1 MLGKLLKYDLKWNY
15 KPLLVFYGLAMFF
28 SLMARG
34 LSEIEN
40 SLLFTI
46 IGQICYGVSIA
57 MMINIIINNLMRC
70 WARLVRNVYKDESYL
85 THTLPVRKKD
95 IFSSKVLA
103 GIITMFTSILVIF
116 ICLFISYY
124 SPENMNGL
132 KTALTSMSSTIGI
145 QTSLFVVIF
154 IGIVF
159 LEFVFMLISGYL
171 GIILGHRSNNQ
182 KVIKSVIFGFL
193 AFMVMSITSVL
204 ILFIVALFNQE
215 IMNLFNTVAAPS
227 ADTLKVLL
235 LGGTVLYTIY
245 ILLYYLLG
253 KKLLAKGVNVD

>member
-15 KPLLVFYGLAMFF
+15 KPLLVFYGLAILF

-46 IGQICYGVSIA
+46 IGQICFAVSIA

-70 WARLVRNVYKDESYL
+70 WARMVRNVYKDESYL
-85 THTLPVRKKD
+85 TDTLPVRKKD
-95 IFSSKVLA
+95 IFSAKVLA

-132 KTALTSMSSTIGI
+132 KLALTTMSSTIGM
-145 QTSLFVVIF
+145 QTSLFVAIF

-182 KVIKSVIFGFL
+182 KVIKSIIFGFL

-204 ILFIVALFNQE
+204 ILFIMALFNQE
-215 IMNLFNTVAAPS
+215 IMNLFNTVAEPS
-227 ADTLKVLL
+227 ADTLRFLIY
-235 LGGTVLYTIY
+235 GGSTLYIIY
-245 ILLYYLLG
+245 IIIYYFLG
-253 KKLLAKGVNVD
+253 NKLLKKGINVD

>member
-15 KPLLVFYGLAMFF
+15 KPLLVFYGLAILF

-34 LSEIEN
+34 LSEFEN

-46 IGQICYGVSIA
+46 IGQTCYAVSIA

-70 WARLVRNVYKDESYL
+70 WARMVRNVYKDESYL

-95 IFSSKVLA
+95 IFSAKVLA

-132 KTALTSMSSTIGI
+132 KLALTTMSSTMGM
-145 QTSLFVVIF
+145 QTSLFVAIF

-159 LEFVFMLISGYL
+159 LEFAFMLISGYL

-182 KVIKSVIFGFL
+182 KVIKSIIFGFL

-215 IMNLFNTVAAPS
+215 IMNLFNTVAEPS
-227 ADTLKVLL
+227 ADTLRFLVY
-235 LGGTVLYTIY
+235 GGSTLYIIY
-245 ILLYYLLG
+245 IIIYYFLG
-253 KKLLAKGVNVD
+253 NKLLKKGINVD

>member
-15 KPLLVFYGLAMFF
+15 KPLLVFYGLAILF

-34 LSEIEN
+34 LSEFEN

-46 IGQICYGVSIA
+46 IGQTCYAVSIA

-70 WARLVRNVYKDESYL
+70 WARMVRNVYKDESYL

-95 IFSSKVLA
+95 IFSAKVLA

-132 KTALTSMSSTIGI
+132 KLALTTMSSTMGM
-145 QTSLFVVIF
+145 QTSLFVAIF

-182 KVIKSVIFGFL
+182 KVIKSIIFGFL

-215 IMNLFNTVAAPS
+215 IMNLFNTVAEPS
-227 ADTLKVLL
+227 ADTLRFLVY
-235 LGGTVLYTIY
+235 GGSTLYIIY
-245 ILLYYLLG
+245 IIIYYFLG
-253 KKLLAKGVNVD
+253 NKLLKKGINVD